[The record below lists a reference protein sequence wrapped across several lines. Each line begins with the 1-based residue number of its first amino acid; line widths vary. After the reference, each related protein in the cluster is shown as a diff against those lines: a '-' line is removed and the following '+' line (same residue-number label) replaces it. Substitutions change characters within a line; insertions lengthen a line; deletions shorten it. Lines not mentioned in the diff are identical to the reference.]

1 MSNQPPNESEMN
13 RLLSAWADDT
23 LTDEDF
29 HRLDQLLSH
38 DDQARR
44 LYVQFIDMHEELY
57 EIAVPSLDEVGG
69 RLRPRATPTSPRQRL
84 SGWLFAGPLIAVA
97 LGVIGLGVG
106 LSQFLERP
114 DPRPTAPPSVAG
126 TSTVP
131 LTTYIA
137 TLQQTLDCQ
146 WRTASPPLRA
156 GMRLPPL
163 DLQLERGTA
172 QIAFD
177 SGAVLTITGPS
188 LLVLEGTDAAT
199 LVDGTVHF
207 ESETGGTFR
216 LKTPQ
221 STLIDI
227 GTEFVVSARDGSEQ
241 VRVFDGEI
249 QRLARDNTRQRLF
262 QGDAVRYD
270 PAGPPAGEPIDLSAD
285 GYEQLRQLADPPTD
299 RSTVAADMLS
309 EGFAYDDPFAIS
321 NGVAD
326 GGTGWKGGWRGSIG
340 SRDIA
345 NSRPDLL
352 RVPLLSLGTDLGPG
366 SANGAGMLQYP
377 AAGGPPQCSI
387 HRTVANAIDLSQDGI
402 YYFSYRFQFD
412 PLPDAGAAAA
422 ATGTNAS
429 VFILRS
435 EAVGT
440 SPAVTE
446 DLRVVVHSQAQAIS
460 VTFGGKTRQ
469 AAIPLMARHSYTIT
483 GKIVSNATLPD
494 QVLVRVTGARNESDH
509 GDVLRWTLMSDET
522 ATGAAYDTVIFHVN
536 SNQHRQS
543 IDEFRLWKHEQS
555 PH

>member
-1 MSNQPPNESEMN
+1 MSNQPANESEMN

-38 DDQARR
+38 DEQARR

-57 EIAVPSLDEVGG
+57 EIAVPSLDEAGD
-69 RLRPRATPTSPRQRL
+69 RLRPRDTQTSPWPRL
-84 SGWLFAGPLIAVA
+84 SGWSFAGPLIAVA
-97 LGVIGLGVG
+97 LGIVGLGVG

-114 DPRPTAPPSVAG
+114 DPRPTAPPAVAG

-146 WRTASPPLRA
+146 WRTASPPLRT

-188 LLVLEGTDAAT
+188 QLVLEGTDAAT

-249 QRLARDNTRQRLF
+249 QRLSRDNTRQRLF
-262 QGDAVRYD
+262 QGDAVRYH
-270 PAGPPAGEPIDLSAD
+270 PAGPPAGEPINLSAD
-285 GYEQLRQLADPPTD
+285 SDQRLRQLAEPPTD
-299 RSTVAADMLS
+299 RSTVAADVLF

-321 NGVAD
+321 EGRAD

-340 SRDIA
+340 SRDPA
-345 NSRPDLL
+345 DNGPDLL
-352 RVPLLSLGTDLGPG
+352 RVPLLCPRTDLGPG

-402 YYFSYRFQFD
+402 HHFSYRFQFD
-412 PLPDAGAAAA
+412 PLPDADAA

-429 VFILRS
+429 IFILRN
-435 EAVGT
+435 EAAGT

-446 DLRVVVHSQAQAIS
+446 DLRVGIHSQAQAIS
-460 VTFGGKTRQ
+460 LSFGGKTRQ
-469 AAIPLMARHSYTIT
+469 AAIPLMAGQAYTIT

-494 QVLVRVTGARNESDH
+494 QVLVRVTGAGNESGHD
-509 GDVLRWTLMSDET
+509 DVLRWTLMSDET
-522 ATGAAYDTVIFHVN
+522 ATDAVYDAVIFHVN

-543 IDEFRLWKHEQS
+543 IDEFRLWKHGR
-555 PH
+555 